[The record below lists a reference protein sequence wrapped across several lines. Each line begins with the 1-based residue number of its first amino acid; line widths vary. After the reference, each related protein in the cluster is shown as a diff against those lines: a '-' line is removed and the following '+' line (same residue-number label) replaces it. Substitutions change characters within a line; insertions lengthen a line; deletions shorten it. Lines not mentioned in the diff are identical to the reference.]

1 MSDGDDD
8 DGIDEP
14 AASDGDGDPMGF
26 FKSRAHAADYLRDV
40 GLDLYEDDTGALVG
54 EDLKTGEKYGGPNG
68 AKIPPQVIVAF
79 MMVHDAT
86 WQTVTSKK
94 RGRGS

>member
-1 MSDGDDD
+1 MRH
-8 DGIDEP
+8 GI
-14 AASDGDGDPMGF
+14 
-26 FKSRAHAADYLRDV
+26 
-40 GLDLYEDDTGALVG
+40 LDAPDSHMG